1 MTNISDIGFDVRHVD
16 ATHIRLRTSA
26 EFFYFDKTAYSY
38 EGRVRKNL
46 LYCDELFSHF
56 LDLYSNIKGS

>member
-38 EGRVRKNL
+38 EGRVRNNL
-46 LYCDELFSHF
+46 LYCDVHFESLF
-56 LDLYSNIKGS
+56 LIYIPT